1 MKRGKSASWR
11 CGRRAACGAGFCGL
25 HQVELLQVIRAAGL
39 VLLHP
44 RTVEEVD
51 ISLLQNVALLGVV
64 NGIDRHIDRKI
75 QREG

>member
-1 MKRGKSASWR
+1 
-11 CGRRAACGAGFCGL
+11 L